1 MGRTSAQ
8 FFLGSCLEHRSRRSM
23 NKTELP
29 TFALPSTRDT
39 GAGAI
44 DPGGGSVVMRF
55 VGLEHFWR
63 RVLMLTGAVGLLIA
77 MASPAASAPDEAQWD
92 PTLPKLV
99 SSGAPGDPVAIAN
112 ASLQASQL
120 ATQTT
125 LDLGRR
131 FFGSLGIAE
140 TSTATTTNV
149 APGRINRV
157 YGRQAVEYVIRR
169 GASQM
174 GVPYSWGGGD
184 PKGPTLGVD
193 SGANTVGYD
202 CSGFT
207 QFAFAGVGVLIP
219 KYSGDQYNT
228 GRKIPPSQA
237 KRGDLIFYG
246 PGGTQHVAMYLGN
259 GQVLEEASS
268 YGKVSVNR
276 LRTAGMSPYLARIIE
291 Y

>member
-1 MGRTSAQ
+1 MVRFGRR
-8 FFLGSCLEHRSRRSM
+8 GR
-23 NKTELP
+23 
-29 TFALPSTRDT
+29 
-39 GAGAI
+39 
-44 DPGGGSVVMRF
+44 
-55 VGLEHFWR
+55 FWR
-63 RVLMLTGAVGLLIA
+63 RVLTLTAALGILVAT
-77 MASPAASAPDEAQWD
+77 ASPAASAPDDAQWD
-92 PTLPKLV
+92 PTLPRLI

-131 FFGSLGIAE
+131 FLGSLGIADN
-140 TSTATTTNV
+140 SAAATTSV

-174 GVPYSWGGGD
+174 GVPYSWGGGG

-193 SGANTVGYD
+193 SGADTVGYD

-219 KYSGDQYNT
+219 KFSGDQYNT

-246 PGGTQHVAMYLGN
+246 PGGTQHVAIYLGN

-268 YGKVSVNR
+268 YGKVSVNP
-276 LRTAGMSPYLARIIE
+276 LRTSGMSPYLARIIE